1 MKIERINKEQSPTI
15 SPIASSN
22 ESPKVK
28 FLKKLPSTKLKPIL
42 FHKPIEP
49 TPPSTFNIDALL
61 QPQKEQFTYQDWEH
75 VPYLLQH
82 PLQEKYR
89 KEVLYYI
96 I

>member
-15 SPIASSN
+15 SPIASSSST
-22 ESPKVK
+22 ESPKIK
-28 FLKKLPSTKLKPIL
+28 FLKKLKPIL
-42 FHKPIEP
+42 FHKPIES

-61 QPQKEQFTYQDWEH
+61 QPQKVQFTYQDWEH

>member
-15 SPIASSN
+15 SPVTTTD
-22 ESPKVK
+22 SPKVK
-28 FLKKLPSTKLKPIL
+28 LHKKLLTAKAKPL
-42 FHKPIEP
+42 VFHKPIEAV
-49 TPPSTFNIDALL
+49 PSNFNIDVLL
-61 QPQKEQFTYQDWEH
+61 QPQKDYFTYEDWEQ

-89 KEVLYYI
+89 KEVLYCI